1 MLFKGKN
8 IDDLTPKDMLDV
20 IREMQKQEP
29 DCEHWTFGEY
39 VFVPSFVSQR
49 IPVAGRYTRRV
60 YHVIA
65 FG

>member
-29 DCEHWTFGEY
+29 DCEHWTFGEC
-39 VFVPSFVSQR
+39 VFLPFLMHLCR
-49 IPVAGRYTRRV
+49 GRYTRRV